1 MSRKSSMSAES
12 KAVLDQLRTCG
23 ATTAEHLLAVVPGEA
38 LPALGKRLRNLEA
51 GGWVK
56 KERNPAGIVMWGI
69 CPSARGLFAEQRPRS
84 RKTASPADAFVGTPA
99 FPRQINV
106 MHGPVYVPP
115 PNVVTRQG
123 AFDFMQLRSVGMP
136 C

>member
-12 KAVLDQLRTCG
+12 KAVLDYLRTFG
-23 ATTAEHLLAVVPGEA
+23 ATTAERILAATAGEA
-38 LPALGKRLRNLEA
+38 LPALGKRLRNLES

-56 KERNPAGIVMWGI
+56 KERNPAGIVMWAI
-69 CPSARGLFAEQRPRS
+69 CPSARGLFTEQRPR
-84 RKTASPADAFVGTPA
+84 RHRTVSPTNAFVGAPA
-99 FPRQINV
+99 LPRQINV

-115 PNVVTRQG
+115 PSVGIRQG
-123 AFDFMQLRSVGMP
+123 AFDFMQVRSVGMP